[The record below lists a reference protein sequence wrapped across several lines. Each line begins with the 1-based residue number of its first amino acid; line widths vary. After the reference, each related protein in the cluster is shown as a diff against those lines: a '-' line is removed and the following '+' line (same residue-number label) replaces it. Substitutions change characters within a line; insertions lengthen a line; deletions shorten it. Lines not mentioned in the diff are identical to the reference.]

1 MPTSLVNEAKKY
13 DLLLSEPTKMKKTNG
28 EKQRLVSST
37 QRQTLLSDSS
47 VSVKQKNLTI
57 KRSVSSQEDDSI
69 AEQNKSKIAKHSSL
83 QTRTKKD
90 IDRMI
95 DMLGEE
101 TTSVSYTSTK
111 KSMSYFESQTTK
123 KRPNRK
129 SLKSLL

>member
-1 MPTSLVNEAKKY
+1 
-13 DLLLSEPTKMKKTNG
+13 MKKTNG
-28 EKQRLVSST
+28 EKQRPVSST

-47 VSVKQKNLTI
+47 VSVKQKNSTI